1 MYEVSY
7 VEIICSILPSDI
19 DYSNLILIAMT
30 PLDNFYNAQKEPIK
44 SCFLALKEI
53 ILSQDRSVTNEWKY
67 GGSFFCY
74 KGKMFCYLWIHK
86 KLQQPYIGFVEGKKI
101 DHPSLQLENR
111 SRIKIMLLNP
121 DEDLPIATISYLLQ
135 KAIGFYKSGEIK
147 IK

>member
-1 MYEVSY
+1 MSQGRSGQYSV
-7 VEIICSILPSDI
+7 VGQTN
-19 DYSNLILIAMT
+19 SNLILLTMT
-30 PLDNFYNAQKEPIK
+30 PLDNFYITKEEPIK

-53 ILSQDRSVTNEWKY
+53 ILSQDKYITNEWKY

-86 KLQQPYIGFVEGKKI
+86 KLKQPYIGFVEGNKLE
-101 DHPSLQLENR
+101 HSSLLLENR
-111 SRIKIMLLNP
+111 SRIKIMLFNP
-121 DEDLPIATISYLLQ
+121 DEDLPIDTINHLLQ